1 MARGQLRRALPQNNA
16 YSGVATRTHEAK
28 LDGTGMAAA
37 DAVEY
42 VVGSLIGLLR
52 WLARCFGSLPFRR
65 HTEA

>member
-1 MARGQLRRALPQNNA
+1 MARGQLRRALPQK
-16 YSGVATRTHEAK
+16 YSGVATRIREAS
-28 LDGTGMAAA
+28 LDGTKIAAA

-42 VVGSLIGLLR
+42 VMGGLIGC